1 MRRASVVLGAT
12 MLALFAGAASAQKPD
27 FSGTWTL
34 DAEKTQAANP
44 AQQGG
49 GGGGG
54 GGGGRMGGGGMGGGP
69 LTIKVDA
76 TSFTTER
83 AGREG
88 AVMTQTYKLDG
99 TPTQIAQGQT
109 TATGKAAWQ
118 GSTIVIE
125 TTRAM
130 GGNNITTKATYA
142 IEGDYLVVTN
152 ETPGRDGGAPMTR
165 KSFYKKS

>member
-1 MRRASVVLGAT
+1 MRRASAVLGAT
-12 MLALFAGAASAQKPD
+12 MLALFASAASAQKPD

-54 GGGGRMGGGGMGGGP
+54 GGGRMGGGMGGGP

-83 AGREG
+83 QGQNG
-88 AVMTQTYKLDG
+88 AVTATYKLDG
-99 TPTQIAQGQT
+99 TPTQTAQGQMQV
-109 TATGKAAWQ
+109 TGKAAWQ
-118 GSTIVIE
+118 GTTIVVE
-125 TTRAM
+125 STRQIQ
-130 GGNNITTKATYA
+130 GNNITSKETYA
-142 IEGDYLVVTN
+142 IEGEYLVITR
-152 ETPGRDGGAPMTR
+152 EQPGRDGGAPTTR
-165 KSFYKKS
+165 KSYYKKG